1 MIRTSLL
8 LPNTLH
14 KRLLTV
20 AKQEAMPLSSLARD
34 LLDTALAKREQA
46 QMKHVYEVLNQLEG
60 IGPKGVTDAS
70 TTIDDVLYGE
80 KGAWRGSGAAD

>member
-20 AKQEAMPLSSLARD
+20 AKQEDTTLSSLARD
-34 LLDTALAKREQA
+34 LLDKALAKREQT
-46 QMKHVYEVLNQLEG
+46 QLKHMYEVLNQLEG

-70 TTIDDVLYGE
+70 TTIDEVLYGE
-80 KGAWRGSGAAD
+80 KGVWRGSEPED